1 MSSVSSVYHG
11 DSLGGAEAVEV
22 SARHLDRMMGLDTAG
37 WLTDRLGGGGLS
49 GLHDRD
55 YPAASGQ
62 PADSQALKL
71 GVKVTR
77 VPLPA
82 ELVEHFGHMQC
93 NCSMGLFTS
102 LERAWLTIDS
112 DIYVW
117 RYEDGGDLAYFDG
130 LSDTILNVCLVKPK
144 PGLLQPHVV
153 HMLALSTPVEVVLLG
168 VSMAGQEL
176 QLVPEPLFSLAADQ
190 LHTSCIVSSEDGRIF
205 MGGRDGH
212 LYEFCYSAQDSWWGK
227 KTNKVCHTANSL
239 SWLLPG
245 FLGNLAEEDPI
256 LQIELDQNRHILYTR
271 SERGQVSV
279 FYMGSDGQGM
289 ERVAVSTAQKLVEEA
304 SKIAATI
311 ETGNLKPIVNIAVV
325 SAEEDNSLHLVAL
338 TGGGARLYLSTGTR

>member
-11 DSLGGAEAVEV
+11 DSLAGAEAVEV